1 MLAVGL
7 VGFLHIVIQRRQA
20 KQIKAP
26 VFLQMLR
33 MLHDFTATGTWSQ
46 V

>member
-7 VGFLHIVIQRRQA
+7 VGFLHIVIQCGRA
-20 KQIKAP
+20 KQMKAL

-33 MLHDFTATGTWSQ
+33 MLHDFAATGTWSQ
-46 V
+46 A

>member
-7 VGFLHIVIQRRQA
+7 VGFLHIVTQCGRA

-26 VFLQMLR
+26 VFLQMLT
-33 MLHDFTATGTWSQ
+33 MIHGFAATGTWSQ
-46 V
+46 A